1 MCGSRAKGLRFPAA
15 IGGHTALASLNRAAR
30 EPLAAEMAK
39 VLLLPCMPVTFGHNT
54 LVAREKISISLIYPH
69 ISNVAVQ
76 HLREATIWLNYMQ

>member
-1 MCGSRAKGLRFPAA
+1 
-15 IGGHTALASLNRAAR
+15 
-30 EPLAAEMAK
+30 
-39 VLLLPCMPVTFGHNT
+39 MPVTFGHNT